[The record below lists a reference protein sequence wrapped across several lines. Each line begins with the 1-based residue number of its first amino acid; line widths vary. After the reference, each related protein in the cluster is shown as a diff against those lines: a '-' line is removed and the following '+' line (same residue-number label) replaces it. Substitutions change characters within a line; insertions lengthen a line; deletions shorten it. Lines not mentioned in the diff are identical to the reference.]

1 MERMLMLRDFKL
13 KGFSYPLTPK
23 GISSVIPSFPWHYG
37 TEYLN
42 ILFRADPSVVREF
55 LPEPLELGP
64 DPGLCYAAFSKW
76 WSVSEEAKD
85 MPSINP
91 ERTQYREAAIWASC
105 SFKGNPGQICLFVW
119 VDNDFTMARG
129 WFMGFPKKLGQ
140 VYITEYHDL
149 NPAMPHKK
157 EGTVFKGIASANGER
172 LMEGTITL
180 ESRINPSDL
189 PYVMTSPLYHI
200 RHFPN
205 ITNPNEAP
213 SVLELVKL
221 KAENKRLGKD
231 IWKGSG
237 TLKFYESEIEEHF
250 LLRPEEVLGAY
261 MFSSGYTFPGGEV
274 LYSWV

>member
-91 ERTQYREAAIWASC
+91 ERTQAAVS
-105 SFKGNPGQICLFVW
+105 
-119 VDNDFTMARG
+119 RG
-129 WFMGFPKKLGQ
+129 
-140 VYITEYHDL
+140 I
-149 NPAMPHKK
+149 
-157 EGTVFKGIASANGER
+157 
-172 LMEGTITL
+172 
-180 ESRINPSDL
+180 
-189 PYVMTSPLYHI
+189 
-200 RHFPN
+200 
-205 ITNPNEAP
+205 
-213 SVLELVKL
+213 
-221 KAENKRLGKD
+221 LGKFVFSF
-231 IWKGSG
+231 GSTMISPWQG
-237 TLKFYESEIEEHF
+237 AGLWGFLKNWDRSI
-250 LLRPEEVLGAY
+250 
-261 MFSSGYTFPGGEV
+261 
-274 LYSWV
+274 